1 MKKYLMIGAAACLLG
16 GAMLTSCSSDK
27 DLYDGA
33 KEAERNAENLLKD
46 YAANFQK
53 VFGEIAPDQTWGFGA
68 PAGARATRSITVN
81 GDVYDKFPSAEEVDA
96 NFPTAI
102 PADADEV
109 ADLETLYKGQKVQ
122 TQYGEQTMWELYHI
136 YAYKIV
142 EGYNLK
148 ITQAGTTE
156 VGGSYQN
163 VTYEN
168 NASVAHPY
176 NLYVNV
182 PNGKVT
188 IKRNGSTHFNLYVL
202 SGEVTLES
210 DYGEQAGIISVAPG
224 ATVID
229 QRNSI
234 AANQG
239 VKIFN
244 RGTFNA
250 TNPENYDIGNFCT
263 FYNEGKFTATGA
275 LTYSPGMANTSY
287 FMNLGDEAE
296 VIAPEMTLNSA
307 GNFFNSGKVNITGE
321 TNVTQKNI
329 YWVNAGHYTTGSIEF
344 SAWNSTFYNYCQL
357 IVKGKAHMFD
367 GQFNLME
374 DSYTEAGSAE
384 MDNFAVNMGSNT
396 GMYIKGNLRLLG
408 QGDGSFQGFRT
419 EGTNDY
425 LLVDGKAIVD
435 CHKYTFSISNGITY
449 SINAIEI
456 VRGIDG
462 TEVVTEQQ
470 LQDEQ
475 SGDLPVLDLKGTECP
490 YGELTVTPNTN
501 SCGATWKKNIPTP
514 PSKPFL
520 RVIAEDL
527 TTKEKGDFDFNDIVF
542 DVEYVSATQA
552 KVTILAAGGTLPLT
566 INGQE
571 VHQLFITANPNATTD
586 QGGPVNT
593 QTMINTNA
601 QRINP
606 QAPYSSAELTELPTL
621 TLTGSWSDDQ
631 EEFSAQV
638 RDNIPLVVT
647 KTNEDGTTYTLTLT
661 AEMGKAPG
669 KVGIASPYY
678 EWKQE
683 KVYIGDNFKK
693 FVSDPTYAMW
703 WKE

>member
-1 MKKYLMIGAAACLLG
+1 MIGAAACLIS
-16 GAMLTSCSSDK
+16 GAMFTSCSSDK
-27 DLYDGA
+27 DLYDGTKDA
-33 KEAERNAENLLKD
+33 QRNAEQSLLD
-46 YAANFQK
+46 YEKAFKN

-68 PAGARATRSITVN
+68 PAGARATRAITVN
-81 GDVYDKFPSAEEVDA
+81 GDVYDKFPSAEEIDA
-96 NFPTAI
+96 NFPTLI
-102 PADADEV
+102 PEDAVEV
-109 ADLETLYKGQKVQ
+109 ADLETKYKGTK
-122 TQYGEQTMWELYHI
+122 YGDATLWDI
-136 YAYKIV
+136 YAIYDKVVV
-142 EGYNLK
+142 EGFNLK
-148 ITQAGTTE
+148 ITQAGVT
-156 VGGSYQN
+156 VLGGSK
-163 VTYEN
+163 N
-168 NASVAHPY
+168 NASYDAATQSTVAHPY
-176 NLYVNV
+176 NVYVKVDGN
-182 PNGKVT
+182 VT
-188 IKRNGSTHFNLYVL
+188 IRRDGSTHFNLYVL
-202 SGEVTLES
+202 QGNVTLES
-210 DYGEQAGIISVAPG
+210 DYGEQAGLISVAEG
-224 ATVID
+224 ATLID
-229 QRNSI
+229 QRSSI

-250 TNPENYDIGNFCT
+250 TNPEKYDIGNFCT

-374 DSYTEAGSAE
+374 DSYTETGSAE
-384 MDNFAVNMGSNT
+384 MDNFIVNMGSNT

-408 QGDGSFQGFRT
+408 QGDATYQGFRT

-425 LLVDGKAIVD
+425 LLIDGKAIVD
-435 CHKYTFSISNGITY
+435 CHKYTFSISSGITY

-456 VRGIDG
+456 VRG

-470 LQDEQ
+470 LLDEQ
-475 SGDLPVLDLKGTECP
+475 SGDLPVLDLNGTECP
-490 YGELTVTPNTN
+490 YGKLSVTPNTN
-501 SCGATWKKNIPTP
+501 SCGATWKTEIPTP
-514 PSKPFL
+514 PTKPFL

-571 VHQLFITANPNATTD
+571 VHQLFITANPGATTD
-586 QGGPVNT
+586 QGGAINT

-606 QAPYSSAELTELPTL
+606 TAPFSSAELTELPTL

-631 EEFSAQV
+631 ETFSAQV

-683 KVYIGDNFKK
+683 KVYIGDGFKK